1 MINLPIGNPGS
12 WLLTPNVLPNTKQEK
27 GPKRRH
33 HCVRKSKERVA
44 EKPLQRSG
52 QDRPGRLR
60 DWSRGQV
67 LLVVVTQGIVGRQ
80 IQGALL
86 SHIFLPTP
94 CMGKGWDLGIQLFF
108 PSLSLKSLVLG
119 YRGET
124 GNKVLLWTT
133 VRILMRQHS

>member
-33 HCVRKSKERVA
+33 HCVRKNKERVA

-67 LLVVVTQGIVGRQ
+67 LLVVVTQGYCRETDSG
-80 IQGALL
+80 GFALTHF
-86 SHIFLPTP
+86 SPHPVY
-94 CMGKGWDLGIQLFF
+94 GKGLGPGDSVI
-108 PSLSLKSLVLG
+108 LSQPEFEEFGVGLQ
-119 YRGET
+119 R
-124 GNKVLLWTT
+124 
-133 VRILMRQHS
+133 

>member
-12 WLLTPNVLPNTKQEK
+12 WLLTPNVLPNTKQVK

-33 HCVRKSKERVA
+33 HCVRKNKERVA

-67 LLVVVTQGIVGRQ
+67 LLVVVTQGYCRETDSG
-80 IQGALL
+80 GFALTHF
-86 SHIFLPTP
+86 SPHPVY
-94 CMGKGWDLGIQLFF
+94 GKGLGPGDSDI
-108 PSLSLKSLVLG
+108 LSQPEFEEFGVGLQ
-119 YRGET
+119 R
-124 GNKVLLWTT
+124 
-133 VRILMRQHS
+133 